1 VKIRKDDVI
10 IVISGEDRGKT
21 GKVLMVDPKRGRVLV
36 EGINF
41 VKRHTK
47 ARDAQDQ
54 GGILEREA
62 PIHASNVMLLY
73 DNEPTK
79 IGYKHLADGKKAR
92 VAKRTGEVIE

>member
-1 VKIRKDDVI
+1 VKIRKGDFVV
-10 IVISGEDRGKT
+10 VISGDDRGKT
-21 GKVLMVDPKRGRVLV
+21 GKVLNVDPKKDRVLV
-36 EGINF
+36 EGVNF

-47 ARDAQDQ
+47 PRQAGDQ

-62 PIHASNVMLLY
+62 PIQACKLMLLY

-79 IGYKHLADGKKAR
+79 IGYKILADGKKAR

>member
-1 VKIRKDDVI
+1 MKIRKGDFVV
-10 IVISGEDRGKT
+10 VISGEDRGKT
-21 GKVLMVDPKRGRVLV
+21 GKVLNVDPKKNRLLV
-36 EGINF
+36 EGVNF

-47 ARDAQDQ
+47 ARQAGSQ

-62 PIHASNVMLLY
+62 PIEASNVMLLY

-79 IGYKHLADGKKAR
+79 IGFKILADGKKAR